1 MSEQHGILDTGAA
14 SMPAVT
20 NISRRDLL
28 KTLGLAGGFVLGASV
43 VPSGLRAL
51 GTTPRRARIEPS
63 VYLAIDEEGTLHAYI
78 HRVEMGQGVRTG
90 LTQILADEA
99 EADWARINVVPAFGD
114 LKFGSQNT
122 DGSTSIRNF
131 YDAFRTAGA
140 SARHMLE
147 EAAAARWGVD
157 RTQVRAENSVVNNTV
172 TGATLDYRELVDD
185 AAALEVPAPE
195 SLRLK
200 TRAEHRYIGHPV
212 TNIYSEQFATGTSV
226 FAQDV
231 RREGMAYAVAQRPP
245 DVGGALAGYD
255 RDAAMAV
262 EGVIDVV
269 ELPVMRPGWGMQ
281 PLGGVAVIAEHTWA
295 AIQGRAALNATFT
308 PGPNAGY
315 DTDEYEQALWA
326 AIDAGGTETFS
337 RGDVSAALAA
347 STRRLSSDYFI
358 PHQHH
363 LPMEPPAATAEWQDG
378 KLSIWTCCQDP
389 QAVQNNVAPYVG
401 VEPTDIYVEATLLGG
416 AFGRKSKPDFA
427 TEAALLAQHAGRPVK
442 MIWTREDDVRHG
454 FYHAISA
461 QRVEV
466 GLDADGRIT
475 AWDHRAAYPSLME
488 TATGNPTPAATSF
501 EVGLVMQ
508 QPLAVPNLR
517 IRSGDAPA
525 HVRIGWLRSVTSIQ
539 HAYAVGSMVDEIAA
553 ETGRDPK
560 DVWSELFGMPP
571 RPDGSEPQRG
581 EPGQTDAERLDAVF
595 QRVVQMS
602 EYGRELPDRVGI
614 GLAAWRSFG
623 SFTAAALEVHVDDN
637 GDVRVPRAWTAI
649 DCGLA
654 VAPDRVRSQMEGAVV
669 FGLSIALKSELTVR
683 NGAVVE
689 DNFDQYEVCRIADA
703 PDVQVSIFENEHAL
717 GGAGEPG
724 VPPVAPALT
733 NGIYAAVG
741 QRIRRL
747 PIRDQL
753 RG

>member
-1 MSEQHGILDTGAA
+1 MSET
-14 SMPAVT
+14 MNVT
-20 NISRRDLL
+20 NMSRRDLV

-43 VPSGLRAL
+43 VPSSVRAL
-51 GTTPRRARIEPS
+51 VASTRRDPLEPS
-63 VYLAIDEEGTLHAYI
+63 VYLAIDEQGTLHAYI

-99 EADWARINVVPAFGD
+99 EADWDRIHVVPAFGD
-114 LKFGSQNT
+114 TKFGSQNT

-147 EAAAARWGVD
+147 DAAAARWGVD
-157 RTQVRAENSVVNNTV
+157 RSQVRAENHLVRNTQ

-195 SLRLK
+195 TLRLK
-200 TRAEHRYIGHPV
+200 TRSEHRYIGHPV
-212 TNIYSEQFATGTSV
+212 KNIYGEQFATGTSI

-231 RREGMAYAVAQRPP
+231 RRDGMAYAVAQRPP
-245 DVGGALAGYD
+245 DVGGKLAGYD
-255 RDAAMAV
+255 RDAAMAI

-269 ELPVMRPGWGMQ
+269 ELPEMRPGWGFQ
-281 PLGGVAVIAEHTWA
+281 PLGGVAVIAENTWA
-295 AIQGRAALNATFT
+295 ALNGRDALNATFT

-315 DTDEYEQALWA
+315 DTDEYEQELWR
-326 AIDAGGTETFS
+326 AIDAGGTETFT
-337 RGDVSAALAA
+337 RGDVEEALA
-347 STRRLSSDYFI
+347 SSSRRISSDYFI

-363 LPMEPPAATAEWQDG
+363 LPMEPPAATAEWRDG

-389 QAVQNNVAPYVG
+389 QAVQNTVAPYVG
-401 VEPTDIYVEATLLGG
+401 VEPADIYVEATLLGG

-427 TEAALLAQHAGRPVK
+427 VEAAVLAQRAGRPVRL
-442 MIWTREDDVRHG
+442 IWTREDDVRHG

-466 GLDADGRIT
+466 GLDDNGRIT

-488 TATGNPTPAATSF
+488 AATGNPTPAATSF

-539 HAYAVGSMVDEIAA
+539 HAFAVGSMIDEIAA

-571 RPDGSEPQRG
+571 GVTERGRG
-581 EPGQTDAERLDAVF
+581 EPGPTDAERLDAVF
-595 QRVVQMS
+595 QRVAQMS
-602 EYGRELPDRVGI
+602 EYGRELPDRTGI
-614 GLAAWRSFG
+614 GMAAWRSFG

-637 GDVRVPRAWTAI
+637 GDVHVPRAWTAI

-654 VAPDRVRSQMEGAVV
+654 VAPDRVRAQMEGAVV
-669 FGLSIALKSELTVR
+669 FGLSIALMSELTVK

-689 DNFDQYEVCRIADA
+689 NNFNNYEVCRISDA

-733 NGIYAAVG
+733 NGIYAAIG
-741 QRIRRL
+741 RRIKRL
-747 PIRDQL
+747 PVADQL
-753 RG
+753 KS